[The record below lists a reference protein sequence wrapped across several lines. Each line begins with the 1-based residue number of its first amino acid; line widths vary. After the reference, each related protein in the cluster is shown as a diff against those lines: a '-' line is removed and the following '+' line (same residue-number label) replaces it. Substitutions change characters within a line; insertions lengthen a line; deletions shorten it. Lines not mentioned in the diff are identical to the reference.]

1 MYGSTCPHLDG
12 HMIKYLLTELGRELA
27 AFVLFPFII
36 FMELMSVKHKVQERK
51 CYFACYADINL
62 V

>member
-27 AFVLFPFII
+27 AFVLYVII
-36 FMELMSVKHKVQERK
+36 SSQIVSRVALPP
-51 CYFACYADINL
+51 
-62 V
+62 